1 MKFKVDE
8 NLPREVCDL
17 LSRAGH
23 DAASVGEQAL
33 SGADDARIYERCQ
46 DEGRAFI
53 TLDVDFANV
62 HAYQPRSSAGVV
74 VLRLRRQDKLAALDA
89 VARMLPLLQQ
99 EPLRRRLWIIEA
111 ARIRIRE

>member
-23 DAASVGEQAL
+23 DAASVGEQGL

-74 VLRLRRQDKLAALDA
+74 CSRRSRHICGLSPRGTAGCPARLKTLS
-89 VARMLPLLQQ
+89 
-99 EPLRRRLWIIEA
+99 
-111 ARIRIRE
+111 RISS